1 MLKEIRAVSCL
12 LLYACRELLS
22 CLLGSGEL
30 VLSVRLYAILLPI
43 SDIRPRQT
51 EGTPIGSKCP
61 VFPSSISNQNLL
73 GPKLAWHH

>member
-1 MLKEIRAVSCL
+1 VSCL

-30 VLSVRLYAILLPI
+30 VLSVRLHAILLPI

-51 EGTPIGSKCP
+51 EGTPIGSNALSFLPRYPTKTC
-61 VFPSSISNQNLL
+61 SDRN
-73 GPKLAWHH
+73 WHGIIEDHGIL